1 MDGTIALVDG
11 GHLAF
16 EDVGDGPAVVFLH
29 PGLWDMRTW
38 DPQIVPFTDAGFR
51 VIRYDLRGYGR
62 SSRTTPEPYSHVAD
76 LYSLLDTLDV
86 EQAAFVGC
94 SMGGAVAID
103 AVLTAPARAWAL
115 VTVAAGLGGFEPTTE
130 EEEWWED
137 AGAGIEEAVEAGELV
152 RAQDLRLAIWAPLGT
167 EDAAGATIRRIAFD
181 NIHELTMDES
191 GEIELE
197 PPAALRLHEIDAPTL
212 VLKAEHDPP
221 DMRRISDLI
230 AAGVPGARAR
240 MIEGADHV
248 VNLRQPTAF
257 DDVVLPFLAEVRP

>member
-86 EQAAFVGC
+86 EQTAFVGC

-103 AVLTAPARAWAL
+103 AVLTAPTRAWAL

-191 GEIELE
+191 AEEELE
-197 PPAALRLHEIDAPTL
+197 PPAALRLGEIDVPAL
-212 VLKAEHDPP
+212 VLVAEQDPP
-221 DMRRISDLI
+221 FMRRCDELI
-230 AAGVPGARAR
+230 GREVLDGRLVT
-240 MIEGADHV
+240 IDADHV
-248 VNLRQPTAF
+248 VNIRNPEAF
-257 DDVVLPFLAEVRP
+257 DAAVLPFLAEYAR